1 MEPAPVPTPDAQ
13 EPPQAVSRRRW
24 GKRLGWAI
32 ALLLAPIVLIAGFF
46 ATPIGKRVIADQIA
60 AVAPASGLRFEVG
73 RIEGDI
79 FGKAVLR
86 RVVVSDPKGVFLT
99 IPEVQLDW
107 RPLSWL
113 WSGLDIRELTAR
125 RGRLT
130 RLPELLPA
138 DPDAPLLP
146 DFDIRVDKLA
156 IEDLVIA
163 KGVATPR
170 DERANLTARIDIRE
184 GRALVN
190 ARARLGAQ
198 DRIALLLDA
207 EPDGDRFD
215 LSGDY
220 SAPAGGVLAGLGGLK
235 AGYAGR
241 IIGDGTWSRW
251 RGAAVARRIGA
262 EDAPP
267 VAAFRITNDAGR
279 YGVLGQ
285 VRAGLEGDTIAA
297 RALGER
303 LSLAA
308 TFMLDDSV
316 VEGRAAAVSDTLDL
330 RGGGVV
336 DLADKVVDGAR
347 VGLTLR
353 DPDLLGP
360 AVRLEGGKLAAN
372 LSGAFDD
379 LVIKHEIAVARLIAS
394 GVTATGLAQ
403 SGSARLDGAV
413 LSVPLALTA
422 ERVSTGIAVA
432 DPRLIKG
439 RASGLLT
446 YDFAAGKLAADQA
459 RVTFPGL
466 EATLALRGDI
476 PAGAYALAGPVTARA
491 LKVDGAGE
499 VTANAKLLAK
509 FGPAVPWSLRANLAG
524 VLSRIGNATIVNLAG
539 EQIRFNGEL
548 GMGAGQPIII
558 RNTTVTAPRLT
569 AQLDSKVVPGSDGA
583 RTSLAGSGRQ
593 ADYGPF
599 TFDAEI
605 AADGPRAVLVL
616 ADPYPAA
623 GLKDVR
629 IALAPVRDGFALDV
643 AGGSLLGAFDGELTL
658 ELPENAPTRIAI
670 DRLDIYRTSV
680 TGAVTLGESGP
691 AGALQLARGG
701 IDGTVNFRPQ
711 GAGVTGFAVDL
722 AARNAAF
729 GGDTPITIAR
739 ADIAATGR
747 YAEGRATIDG
757 DVTASGIEYGALSL
771 ANLTA
776 RAAIADGRG
785 TVSGTVS
792 GRRADRFALNFDAQ
806 VAPASIAAVA
816 RGEYAGT
823 AITMP
828 RRAVLTRLDEGG
840 WRLAPTQVGFGGGY
854 AIAEGSLGGE
864 ATAIELKLARM
875 PLRLL
880 DLAGADLGLGGRLSG
895 IIDYRQQG
903 RAAPTG
909 TARVRID
916 RFSRAGLVLSSKPV
930 NVLGVLDLSAERL
943 TAAGRLFEGDER
955 RGELAARITSLPVD
969 GTLTERLQRG
979 RLDARLSFEGAA
991 ETLWRLAAVE
1001 AFDLSGPVSL
1011 AARATGTLIDPR
1023 ITGTVTSDDLT
1034 LASALTGTRITEV
1047 SARGRFSGSQLAL
1060 SRFAGTTPGGGTISG
1075 SGTIGFEGISA
1086 TRGPSLDLRAAAKSA
1101 RLLNANGLEAMITG
1115 PLRIVSSGQG
1125 GTIAGRVTINRAR
1138 WVLGTAAE
1146 DVALPRIAT
1155 REVNGE
1161 PGRSRT
1167 QVSARDT
1174 AWRYLVNASAANRVA
1189 VEGLGLDS
1197 EWGIDIALRGTV
1209 NDPRI
1214 GGTARLVR
1222 GDYTFAGTRFEL
1234 TRGRILFDANE
1245 PINPRLDILAET
1257 ARNGTNVDI
1266 AITGNAQSPAITFSS
1281 DPALPEEEILARLLF
1296 GGSVTS
1302 LSATDAVQLAA
1313 ALAALQGGGGGLDPI
1328 GQLRRSIGLDQL
1340 RIVSADPLIGRGTG
1354 IAIGKNITRKIYVE
1368 LVTDG
1373 RGYSATQLEY
1383 RITSWLSLLGTV
1395 STIGR
1400 DSVLVEVSR
1409 DY

>member
-1 MEPAPVPTPDAQ
+1 MDEADATLA
-13 EPPQAVSRRRW
+13 ETAASPRRRW
-24 GKRLGWAI
+24 AKRLGWTL
-32 ALLLAPIVLIAGFF
+32 ALLLAPLVLISTFF
-46 ATPIGKRVIADQIA
+46 ATPIGKRFIADQIA

-79 FGKAVLR
+79 YSQAVLR
-86 RVVVSDPKGVFLT
+86 QVVVSDPKGVFLT

-107 RPLSWL
+107 RPLNWL

-125 RGRLT
+125 RGRLS
-130 RLPELLPA
+130 RLPELLPG

-146 DFDIRVDKLA
+146 DFDIRVDKLR

-184 GRALVN
+184 GRALVD
-190 ARARLGAQ
+190 ATARLGAQ
-198 DRIALLLDA
+198 DRIALLIDA

-215 LSGDY
+215 LAGDY
-220 SAPAGGVLAGLGGLK
+220 RAPSGGVLAGLAGL
-235 AGYAGR
+235 ANGYVGR
-241 IIGDGTWSRW
+241 IVGDGNWTRW
-251 RGAAVARRIGA
+251 RGAAVARRIGGDEA
-262 EDAPP
+262 P
-267 VAAFRITNDAGR
+267 VAALQITNDAGR

-285 VRAGLEGDTIAA
+285 LRAGLEGDSIAA

-308 TFMLDDSV
+308 TFTLDDSV
-316 VEGRAAAVSDTLDL
+316 IEGRAAAVSEALDL

-336 DLADKVVDGAR
+336 DLADKAVAGAR

-372 LSGAFDD
+372 LSGGFDD
-379 LVIKHEIAVARLIAS
+379 LTIKHELGVARLVAS
-394 GVTATGLAQ
+394 GVTASGLTQ
-403 SGSARLDGAV
+403 QGNARFDDGV

-422 ERVSTGIAVA
+422 ERVTTGNAIA
-432 DPRLIKG
+432 DPRLAKG
-439 RASGLLT
+439 RATGLLT
-446 YDFAAGKLAADQA
+446 YEFATGKLAADRA
-459 RVTFPGL
+459 RITFPGL
-466 EATLALRGDI
+466 EATLALRGDV

-491 LKVDGAGE
+491 LSVDGAGE

-539 EQIRFNGEL
+539 EQIRFNGAL
-548 GMGAGQPIII
+548 GMGAGQPIVF

-569 AQLDSKVVPGSDGA
+569 ARLDSKVVPGSGGA
-583 RTSLAGSGRQ
+583 RTTLTGSGRQ
-593 ADYGPF
+593 ADYGAF
-599 TFDAEI
+599 RFDAEI
-605 AADGPRAVLVL
+605 AADGPSAVLVL

-629 IALAPVRDGFALDV
+629 IALAPERDGFALDV
-643 AGGSLLGAFDGELTL
+643 AGGSLLGAFNGALTL
-658 ELPENAPTRIAI
+658 ELPERGPTRIGI
-670 DRLDIYRTSV
+670 ERLDVYRTTV
-680 TGAVTLGESGP
+680 TGAVALGE
-691 AGALQLARGG
+691 AGAAGDLRLVGG
-701 IDGTVNFRPQ
+701 GVEGTVNFRPQ
-711 GAGVTGFAVDL
+711 GAGVIGFAVDL
-722 AARNAAF
+722 AARSAAF
-729 GGDTPITIAR
+729 GGETPITIAR
-739 ADIAATGR
+739 ADLTATGR

-757 DVTASGIEYGALSL
+757 DVTASGLEYGALSL

-785 TVSGTVS
+785 TASGTVS
-792 GRRADRFALNFDAQ
+792 GRRADRFALNFDARFS
-806 VAPASIAAVA
+806 PGSIAAAA
-816 RGEYAGT
+816 RGQYAGSS
-823 AITMP
+823 ITMP
-828 RRAVLTRLDEGG
+828 RRAVLTSQPGGG
-840 WRLAPTQVGFGGGY
+840 WQLAPTQIGYARGY
-854 AIAEGSLGGE
+854 AIAQGSLGGD
-864 ATAIELKLARM
+864 ATILEVKLARM

-880 DLAGADLGLGGRLSG
+880 DLAGADLGLGGRLTG
-895 IIDYRQQG
+895 IIDYRQAG
-903 RAAPTG
+903 GAAPTG

-916 RFSRAGLVLSSKPV
+916 RFSRAGLVLSSKPI
-930 NVLGVLDLSAERL
+930 NVLGVIDLTGERL
-943 TAAGRLFEGDER
+943 TAAGRLLEGDER
-955 RGELAARITSLPVD
+955 RGEIAARITGLPAA
-969 GTLTERLQRG
+969 GTLAERLQRG
-979 RLDARLSFEGAA
+979 RLDAQISFNGAA

-1001 AFDLSGPVSL
+1001 AFDLSGPVSV
-1011 AARATGTLIDPR
+1011 AARATGTLADPR
-1023 ITGTVTSDDLT
+1023 ITGTVASDDLT
-1034 LASALTGTRITEV
+1034 VASALTGTRIAKV
-1047 SARGRFSGSQLAL
+1047 SARGRFNGSQLAL
-1060 SRFAGTTPGGGTISG
+1060 TRFAGTTQGGGTITG
-1075 SGTIGFEGISA
+1075 SGTVGFDGIGA
-1086 TRGPSLDLRAAAKSA
+1086 TRGPSLDLRAAAKGA
-1101 RLLNANGLEAMITG
+1101 RLLDANGLEATITG

-1138 WVLGTAAE
+1138 WALGTAAE

-1155 REVNGE
+1155 REINGE
-1161 PGRSRT
+1161 PGRSRIRA
-1167 QVSARDT
+1167 SASDSV
-1174 AWRYLVNASAANRVA
+1174 WRYLVNATASNRVA

-1209 NDPRI
+1209 SDPRI

-1234 TRGRILFDANE
+1234 TRGRILFDVNE

-1266 AITGNAQSPAITFSS
+1266 AITGNAQSPAIAFSS

-1328 GQLRRSIGLDQL
+1328 GQLRRTIGLDQL
-1340 RIVSADPLIGRGTG
+1340 RIISADPLIGRGTG

-1373 RGYSATQLEY
+1373 RGYSATQVEY

-1400 DSVLVEVSR
+1400 DSVLAEISR